1 MAPLFLGGEIVDAVT
16 ILGSPPGQ
24 PDRKINPTCPCLAR
38 LLNKSF
44 HLMSLTEQARWF
56 VLGGDHLVL
65 LDERGQIPQGAL
77 TQLPARLQGA
87 PFERFDDWDGLPCY
101 LLDLGADADV
111 QTMTGL
117 RQLMVAGDEA
127 GFRLAGRA
135 WQLATFRRSH
145 RFCGEC
151 GAPMAPKA
159 GEWAQECHQG
169 HVAYP
174 RISPCIIVAVRKGSA
189 ILLAAHRR
197 HYQAEDPMYTVLAGF
212 VEAGENLE
220 QCVAREVF
228 EESGIRV
235 NNIRYVAS
243 QPWPF
248 PHSLMM
254 GFTADYQS
262 GEIRVQD
269 EELVAADPGHHSA
282 ATDRAVPRRRG
293 LTEPTQAGKRGPLFA
308 PPHIFAL
315 EPVRQCVW
323 AALPPTQSGI
333 ISAILCWI

>member
-1 MAPLFLGGEIVDAVT
+1 MP
-16 ILGSPPGQ
+16 
-24 PDRKINPTCPCLAR
+24 
-38 LLNKSF
+38 
-44 HLMSLTEQARWF
+44 LTEQARWF

-65 LDERGQIPQGAL
+65 LDEQGHIPQGPRAC
-77 TQLPARLQGA
+77 LPAHFHPA
-87 PFERFDDWDGLPCY
+87 SFERFDEWDGLPCY
-101 LLDLGADADV
+101 LLDLGADADASHF
-111 QTMTGL
+111 TPL
-117 RQLMVAGDEA
+117 RQLMVAGDEE

-145 RFCGEC
+145 GFCGEC

-159 GEWAQECHQG
+159 GEWAQVCQLG
-169 HVAYP
+169 HTVYP
-174 RISPCIIVAVRKGSA
+174 RISPCIIVAVRKGPE

-197 HYQAEDPMYTVLAGF
+197 HYQVENPMYTVLAGF

-235 NNIRYVAS
+235 RNVRYVAS

-254 GFTADYQS
+254 GFTADYDS

-269 EELVAADPGHHSA
+269 DELVAADFFTA
-282 ATDRAVPRRRG
+282 DRLPR
-293 LTEPTQAGKRGPLFA
+293 L
-308 PPHIFAL
+308 PPHGTIARRL
-315 EPVRQCVW
+315 IE
-323 AALPPTQSGI
+323 QSLAEEG
-333 ISAILCWI
+333 

>member
-1 MAPLFLGGEIVDAVT
+1 
-16 ILGSPPGQ
+16 
-24 PDRKINPTCPCLAR
+24 
-38 LLNKSF
+38 
-44 HLMSLTEQARWF
+44 MSLTEQARWF

-65 LDERGQIPQGAL
+65 LDGQGQIPQGCRS
-77 TQLPARLQGA
+77 QLPAELQDA
-87 PFERFDDWDGLPCY
+87 PFEPFDHWEGLPCH
-101 LLDLGADADV
+101 LLDLGEEADTSA
-111 QTMTGL
+111 MTGL
-117 RQLMVAGDEA
+117 RQLMVAGDEE

-151 GAPMAPKA
+151 GAAMVPRA
-159 GEWAQECHQG
+159 GEWAMACGQG
-169 HVAYP
+169 HVVYP
-174 RISPCIIVAVRKGSA
+174 RISPCIIVAVRKGPA

-197 HYQAEDPMYTVLAGF
+197 HYQADDPMYTVLAGF

-235 NNIRYVAS
+235 HNVRYVAS

-262 GEIRVQD
+262 GEIKVQD
-269 EELVAADPGHHSA
+269 EELVAADFFEA
-282 ATDRAVPRRRG
+282 DRLPR
-293 LTEPTQAGKRGPLFA
+293 L
-308 PPHIFAL
+308 PPHGTIARSL
-315 EPVRQCVW
+315 IEQCL
-323 AALPPTQSGI
+323 AGDA
-333 ISAILCWI
+333 

>member
-1 MAPLFLGGEIVDAVT
+1 MP
-16 ILGSPPGQ
+16 
-24 PDRKINPTCPCLAR
+24 
-38 LLNKSF
+38 
-44 HLMSLTEQARWF
+44 LTEQARWF

-65 LDERGQIPQGAL
+65 LDEQGHIPQGPRAC
-77 TQLPARLQGA
+77 LPAHFHPA
-87 PFERFDDWDGLPCY
+87 SFERFDEWDGLPCY
-101 LLDLGADADV
+101 LLDLGADADASHF
-111 QTMTGL
+111 TPL
-117 RQLMVAGDEA
+117 RQLMVAGDEE

-159 GEWAQECHQG
+159 GEWAQVCQLG
-169 HVAYP
+169 HTVYP
-174 RISPCIIVAVRKGSA
+174 RISPCIIVAVRKGPE

-197 HYQAEDPMYTVLAGF
+197 HYQVEDPMYTVLAGF

-235 NNIRYVAS
+235 TNVRYVAS

-254 GFTADYQS
+254 GFTADYES

-269 EELVAADPGHHSA
+269 DELVAADFFA
-282 ATDRAVPRRRG
+282 ADRLPR
-293 LTEPTQAGKRGPLFA
+293 L
-308 PPHIFAL
+308 PPHGTIARRL
-315 EPVRQCVW
+315 IERSL
-323 AALPPTQSGI
+323 AGEG
-333 ISAILCWI
+333 

>member
-1 MAPLFLGGEIVDAVT
+1 
-16 ILGSPPGQ
+16 
-24 PDRKINPTCPCLAR
+24 
-38 LLNKSF
+38 
-44 HLMSLTEQARWF
+44 MSSTEQARWF

-65 LDERGQIPQGAL
+65 LDDQGQIPRCAL
-77 TQLPARLQGA
+77 IQLPAELRGA
-87 PFERFDDWDGLPCY
+87 PFERFDDWDGEPCY
-101 LLDLGADADV
+101 LLDLGAEAET
-111 QTMTGL
+111 QAMTGL
-117 RQLMVAGDEA
+117 RQLMVGGDED

-159 GEWAQECHQG
+159 GEWALGCSQG
-169 HVAYP
+169 HLAYP
-174 RISPCIIVAVRKGSA
+174 RISPCIIVAVRKGPA

-212 VEAGENLE
+212 VEAGESLE

-235 NNIRYVAS
+235 RNVRYVAS

-254 GFTADYQS
+254 GFIADYEG
-262 GEIRVQD
+262 GEIEVQD
-269 EELVAADPGHHSA
+269 EELVAADFFEADGL
-282 ATDRAVPRRRG
+282 PR
-293 LTEPTQAGKRGPLFA
+293 
-308 PPHIFAL
+308 
-315 EPVRQCVW
+315 
-323 AALPPTQSGI
+323 LPPQGTI
-333 ISAILCWI
+333 ARRLIELCLGDGA

>member
-1 MAPLFLGGEIVDAVT
+1 
-16 ILGSPPGQ
+16 
-24 PDRKINPTCPCLAR
+24 
-38 LLNKSF
+38 
-44 HLMSLTEQARWF
+44 MSSTEQARWF

-65 LDERGQIPQGAL
+65 LDPQGQIPQGL
-77 TQLPARLQGA
+77 RSELPTPLQDA
-87 PFERFDDWDGLPCY
+87 PFERFDDWDGEPCY
-101 LLDLGADADV
+101 LLDLGEEADTSA
-111 QTMTGL
+111 MTGL
-117 RQLMVAGDEA
+117 RQLMVAGDEE

-151 GAPMAPKA
+151 GAPMTPKA
-159 GEWAQECHQG
+159 GEWAQECGQG
-169 HVAYP
+169 HVVYP

-197 HYQAEDPMYTVLAGF
+197 HYQADDPMYTVLAGF
-212 VEAGENLE
+212 VEAGESLE

-235 NNIRYVAS
+235 HNVRYVAS

-254 GFTADYQS
+254 GFTADYES

-269 EELVAADPGHHSA
+269 EELVAADFFEADGL
-282 ATDRAVPRRRG
+282 PR
-293 LTEPTQAGKRGPLFA
+293 L
-308 PPHIFAL
+308 PPHGTIARRLIAL
-315 EPVRQCVW
+315 CLGEQ
-323 AALPPTQSGI
+323 A
-333 ISAILCWI
+333 

>member
-1 MAPLFLGGEIVDAVT
+1 
-16 ILGSPPGQ
+16 
-24 PDRKINPTCPCLAR
+24 
-38 LLNKSF
+38 
-44 HLMSLTEQARWF
+44 MSSTEQARWF

-65 LDERGQIPQGAL
+65 LDAQGQIPGGPHAC
-77 TQLPARLQGA
+77 LPPPLQEA
-87 PFERFDDWDGLPCY
+87 PFERFDDWDGEPCY
-101 LLDLGADADV
+101 LLDLGATADT
-111 QTMTGL
+111 QAMTGL
-117 RQLMVAGDEA
+117 RQLMVAGDEE

-151 GAPMAPKA
+151 GAPMAPKS
-159 GEWAQECHQG
+159 GEWAQVCHHG
-169 HVAYP
+169 HVVYP
-174 RISPCIIVAVRKGSA
+174 RISPCIIVAVRKGPA

-197 HYQAEDPMYTVLAGF
+197 HYQADDPMYTVLAGF

-235 NNIRYVAS
+235 CNVRYVAS

-262 GEIRVQD
+262 GEIKVQD
-269 EELVAADPGHHSA
+269 DELVAAGFFEADQL
-282 ATDRAVPRRRG
+282 PR
-293 LTEPTQAGKRGPLFA
+293 L
-308 PPHIFAL
+308 PPHGTIARRLIEQSL
-315 EPVRQCVW
+315 EEKR
-323 AALPPTQSGI
+323 
-333 ISAILCWI
+333 

>member
-1 MAPLFLGGEIVDAVT
+1 
-16 ILGSPPGQ
+16 
-24 PDRKINPTCPCLAR
+24 
-38 LLNKSF
+38 
-44 HLMSLTEQARWF
+44 MSSTEQARWF

-65 LDERGQIPQGAL
+65 LDGQGRIPQGL
-77 TQLPARLQGA
+77 RSQLPTPLQDA
-87 PFERFDDWDGLPCY
+87 PFERFDDWDGEPCY
-101 LLDLGADADV
+101 LLDLGEEADTSA
-111 QTMTGL
+111 MTGL

-151 GAPMAPKA
+151 GAPMTPTA
-159 GEWAQECHQG
+159 GEWAQGCKQG
-169 HVAYP
+169 HVVYP
-174 RISPCIIVAVRKGSA
+174 RISPCIIVAVRKGPA

-197 HYQAEDPMYTVLAGF
+197 HYQADDPMYTVLAGF

-228 EESGIRV
+228 EESGIQV
-235 NNIRYVAS
+235 CNVRYVAS

-262 GEIRVQD
+262 GEIKVQD
-269 EELVAADPGHHSA
+269 EELVAADFFEA
-282 ATDRAVPRRRG
+282 NRLPR
-293 LTEPTQAGKRGPLFA
+293 L
-308 PPHIFAL
+308 PPHGTIARRL
-315 EPVRQCVW
+315 IEQCLADEV
-323 AALPPTQSGI
+323 
-333 ISAILCWI
+333 

>member
-1 MAPLFLGGEIVDAVT
+1 
-16 ILGSPPGQ
+16 
-24 PDRKINPTCPCLAR
+24 
-38 LLNKSF
+38 
-44 HLMSLTEQARWF
+44 MSSTEQARWF

-65 LDERGQIPQGAL
+65 LDERGQIPQGPKAC
-77 TQLPARLQGA
+77 LPAHLHSA
-87 PFERFDDWDGLPCY
+87 HFEPFDEWDGLPCQ
-101 LLDLGADADV
+101 LLDLGPDTGSCPLV
-111 QTMTGL
+111 GL
-117 RQLMVAGDEA
+117 RQLMVAGDEE

-151 GAPMAPKA
+151 GAPMAPKS
-159 GEWAQECHQG
+159 GEWAQVCHHG
-169 HVAYP
+169 HVVYP
-174 RISPCIIVAVRKGSA
+174 RISPCIIVAVRKGPA

-235 NNIRYVAS
+235 CNVRYVAS

-262 GEIRVQD
+262 GEIKVQD
-269 EELVAADPGHHSA
+269 DELVAADFFEA
-282 ATDRAVPRRRG
+282 DQLPR
-293 LTEPTQAGKRGPLFA
+293 L
-308 PPHIFAL
+308 PPHGTIARRL
-315 EPVRQCVW
+315 IE
-323 AALPPTQSGI
+323 QSL
-333 ISAILCWI
+333 AETR

>member
-1 MAPLFLGGEIVDAVT
+1 
-16 ILGSPPGQ
+16 
-24 PDRKINPTCPCLAR
+24 
-38 LLNKSF
+38 
-44 HLMSLTEQARWF
+44 MSSTEQARWF

-65 LDERGQIPQGAL
+65 LDARGQIPQGDRA
-77 TQLPARLQGA
+77 QLPTRLQDA
-87 PFERFDDWDGLPCY
+87 PFEHFDEWDGIPCH
-101 LLDLGADADV
+101 LLDLGGDVDASA
-111 QTMTGL
+111 MTPL
-117 RQLMVAGDEA
+117 RQLMVAGDEE

-159 GEWAQECHQG
+159 GEWAQGCQQG
-169 HVAYP
+169 HVVYP
-174 RISPCIIVAVRKGSA
+174 RISPCIIVAVRKGPE

-212 VEAGENLE
+212 VEAGESLE

-235 NNIRYVAS
+235 GNIRYVAS

-269 EELVAADPGHHSA
+269 DELVAAGFFGADA
-282 ATDRAVPRRRG
+282 LPR
-293 LTEPTQAGKRGPLFA
+293 L
-308 PPHIFAL
+308 PPHGTIARRL
-315 EPVRQCVW
+315 IE
-323 AALPPTQSGI
+323 QSLAGG
-333 ISAILCWI
+333 A

>member
-1 MAPLFLGGEIVDAVT
+1 MP
-16 ILGSPPGQ
+16 
-24 PDRKINPTCPCLAR
+24 
-38 LLNKSF
+38 
-44 HLMSLTEQARWF
+44 LTEQARWF

-65 LDERGQIPQGAL
+65 LDEQGHIPQGPRAC
-77 TQLPARLQGA
+77 LPVHFHPAS
-87 PFERFDDWDGLPCY
+87 FERFDEWDGLPCY
-101 LLDLGADADV
+101 LLDLGADAYACHF
-111 QTMTGL
+111 TPL
-117 RQLMVAGDEA
+117 RQLMVAGDEE

-135 WQLATFRRSH
+135 WQLATFRHSH

-159 GEWAQECHQG
+159 CEWAQVCQLG
-169 HVAYP
+169 HTVYP
-174 RISPCIIVAVRKGSA
+174 RISPCIIVAVRKGPE

-197 HYQAEDPMYTVLAGF
+197 HYQVEDPMYTVLAGF

-235 NNIRYVAS
+235 RNVRYVAS

-254 GFTADYQS
+254 GFTADYES

-269 EELVAADPGHHSA
+269 DELVAADFFTA
-282 ATDRAVPRRRG
+282 DRLPR
-293 LTEPTQAGKRGPLFA
+293 L
-308 PPHIFAL
+308 PPHGTIARRL
-315 EPVRQCVW
+315 IE
-323 AALPPTQSGI
+323 QSLAEEG
-333 ISAILCWI
+333 